1 MKTLPSRRRRRS
13 TLVIVLTLGAIVL
26 ASWFG
31 FSGYRYWQV
40 ERAIARFAA
49 SPSPSAADELALL
62 LASGIPTDGQ
72 GQRILDLVMRPT
84 VTTRSAYPADRIP
97 TLSLDWPYRL
107 NFADAGDTFATLEAS
122 VRLNG
127 RGQVFEDTRN
137 VDIVGLVPSF
147 IRCGSEPLP
156 IGTHRGKVQLD
167 QRVIRFGARA
177 SLSWRLKRLLQ
188 GRSPLGGTLQPIG
201 SYPIRFELPVEIK
214 VVRKEDAEQLRIVSD
229 PDIDEAV
236 HRSLM
241 CETTKY
247 AYGEHEPMVARGEVL
262 RLKWTS
268 VPVALAFESVL
279 RLPDGREVPAKRARL
294 SRLRARKGESGYLIT
309 YGPGFD
315 VKMQGDIR
323 ATVVFRP
330 DPNYAYDDPGIKEI
344 WGGPLEYPITFKM
357 MGIDPDY

>member
-1 MKTLPSRRRRRS
+1 L
-13 TLVIVLTLGAIVL
+13 LVTVAILTAIVL
-26 ASWFG
+26 GSWHG
-31 FSGYRYWQV
+31 WSGYRYLRV
-40 ERAIARFAA
+40 ERAIARFEAD
-49 SPSPSAADELALL
+49 PSQRTANGLRQLIEKRV
-62 LASGIPTDGQ
+62 PTQKQ
-72 GQRILDLVMRPT
+72 GKRILDLVMRPT

-97 TLSLDWPYRL
+97 ALSLAWPYRL

-229 PDIDEAV
+229 PNIDEAV
-236 HRSLM
+236 HRSLT

-247 AYGEHEPMVARGEVL
+247 AYGEPEPMVARGEVL
-262 RLKWTS
+262 RLKWTN
-268 VPVALAFESVL
+268 VPVALAFESAL
-279 RLPDGREVPAKRARL
+279 RLPDGREVPPRRARI

-330 DPNYAYDDPGIKEI
+330 DPNYAYEDPAIKEI
-344 WGGPLEYPITFKM
+344 WGGTLEFPIAFKI
-357 MGIDPDY
+357 MGIDVE